1 MTQKDVTNLMYEKLE
16 NPIYLESQIMNSKEF
31 SIFKSADDEI
41 FIICVLA
48 NIGESYISENL
59 TTINECYDWIN
70 QNQR

>member
-1 MTQKDVTNLMYEKLE
+1 MTKKEVTDLMYNQLE
-16 NPIYLESQIMNSKEF
+16 NIIYLESQIMNNKEF
-31 SIFKSADDEI
+31 CVFKLGEEESY
-41 FIICVLA
+41 IICALN

>member
-1 MTQKDVTNLMYEKLE
+1 MTKKEVTDLMYNQLE
-16 NPIYLESQIMNSKEF
+16 NIIYLESQIMNNKEF
-31 SIFKSADDEI
+31 SIFKSVDEEKYI
-41 FIICVLA
+41 VCALN

>member
-41 FIICVLA
+41 FIICALA